1 VSAAQCEFRI
11 GDAFPADEPVAR
23 YVVVLAAIYNDWR
36 RTAEAMNGAGSGAE
50 GMGVR
55 LLHFRQIVGYSH
67 EATAF
72 LRGARKR
79 YPEIDAFVSGLDA
92 EVLGA

>member
-1 VSAAQCEFRI
+1 MSAGQREFRI
-11 GDAFPADEPVAR
+11 GEACPSDDAVAR

-36 RTAEAMNGAGSGAE
+36 RTVEAMNAAGSGAE